1 MIPRIPKITEG
12 EGILMMSIDNFIHQ
26 LIQLGLA
33 DSFLDVINKHY
44 LKIMEI
50 YNIIYF
56 IDENNIR
63 DIYLNNDDYKDGF
76 RVTINLYNPV
86 EIDNG
91 IEYSEEFSIQI
102 INNGNSIEITVINNY
117 ESEEEIYEARFSE
130 HGNLNQGKWS

>member
-1 MIPRIPKITEG
+1 
-12 EGILMMSIDNFIHQ
+12 MMPIDTFIHQ

-33 DSFLDVINKHY
+33 DSFLDVINTHY
-44 LKIMEI
+44 LKVVEV
-50 YNIIYF
+50 YNIISF

-63 DIYLNNDDYKDGF
+63 DIYLNNDEYKDGF

-86 EIDNG
+86 EIDNS
-91 IEYSEEFSIQI
+91 IEYSKEFSVQI

-130 HGNLNQGKWS
+130 HGDLNKGKWS

>member
-1 MIPRIPKITEG
+1 
-12 EGILMMSIDNFIHQ
+12 MMSIDNFIHQ

-63 DIYLNNDDYKDGF
+63 DIYLNNDEYKDGF

>member
-1 MIPRIPKITEG
+1 MSVFAAGFTFVVGSKLLPMSAVKLKDVKG
-12 EGILMMSIDNFIHQ
+12 EGRSSQFVFPVKNADDSMNKILIVSNF
-26 LIQLGLA
+26 
-33 DSFLDVINKHY
+33 
-44 LKIMEI
+44 
-50 YNIIYF
+50 
-56 IDENNIR
+56 DENNIR

>member
-1 MIPRIPKITEG
+1 
-12 EGILMMSIDNFIHQ
+12 MMPIDTFIHQ

-33 DSFLDVINKHY
+33 DSFLDVINNHY

-50 YNIIYF
+50 YNILYF

-130 HGNLNQGKWS
+130 HGDLNKGKWS

>member
-1 MIPRIPKITEG
+1 
-12 EGILMMSIDNFIHQ
+12 MMSIDNFIHQ

-33 DSFLDVINKHY
+33 DSFLDIINKHY

-86 EIDNG
+86 ELDNG
-91 IEYSEEFSIQI
+91 TEYSEEFSVQI
-102 INNGNSIEITVINNY
+102 INNGNSIDITVINNY

-130 HGNLNQGKWS
+130 HGNLNKGKWS

>member
-1 MIPRIPKITEG
+1 
-12 EGILMMSIDNFIHQ
+12 MMSIDNFIHQ
-26 LIQLGLA
+26 LIHLGLA

-76 RVTINLYNPV
+76 RVTIILYNPV

>member
-1 MIPRIPKITEG
+1 
-12 EGILMMSIDNFIHQ
+12 MMPIDNFIHQ

-33 DSFLDVINKHY
+33 DSFLDVINNHY

-76 RVTINLYNPV
+76 RVIINLYNPV
-86 EIDNG
+86 EIDNS
-91 IEYSEEFSIQI
+91 IENSKEFSVQI

>member
-1 MIPRIPKITEG
+1 
-12 EGILMMSIDNFIHQ
+12 MMPIDNFIHQ

-86 EIDNG
+86 ELDNG
-91 IEYSEEFSIQI
+91 IEYSEEFSVQI
-102 INNGNSIEITVINNY
+102 INNGNSIDITVINNY

-130 HGNLNQGKWS
+130 HGNLNKGKWS

>member
-1 MIPRIPKITEG
+1 
-12 EGILMMSIDNFIHQ
+12 MMPIDNFIHQ

-33 DSFLDVINKHY
+33 DSFLDVINNHY

-50 YNIIYF
+50 YNILYF

-63 DIYLNNDDYKDGF
+63 DIYLNNDGYKDGF

>member
-1 MIPRIPKITEG
+1 
-12 EGILMMSIDNFIHQ
+12 MMSIDNFIHQ

-33 DSFLDVINKHY
+33 DSFLDVINNHY

-50 YNIIYF
+50 YNTIYF

-63 DIYLNNDDYKDGF
+63 DIYLNNDDYKDGI

-86 EIDNG
+86 EIYND

>member
-1 MIPRIPKITEG
+1 
-12 EGILMMSIDNFIHQ
+12 MMPIDNFIHQ

-33 DSFLDVINKHY
+33 DSFLDVINNHY

-50 YNIIYF
+50 YNILYF

>member
-1 MIPRIPKITEG
+1 
-12 EGILMMSIDNFIHQ
+12 MMSIDNFIHQ
-26 LIQLGLA
+26 LIHLGLA

-76 RVTINLYNPV
+76 RVTIILYNPV

-130 HGNLNQGKWS
+130 HGDLNKGKWS